1 MECKFNKECGG
12 CQYLEKTYQEELD
25 LKQKYVSNL
34 FKKIKYTDKIEI
46 IGADDPYYYR
56 NKVQMAFRLS
66 KTKRMI
72 SGIYQEHSHNIVAV
86 SDCLI
91 QSKKINEVLKKIN
104 EVLTKNKIQ
113 PYSQGKGLV
122 KHVLVRYGYSSK
134 QLMVVIVTNSEMFPG
149 RSNVVKDLLKA
160 QPDITTIIQ
169 NINSR
174 DTTIVLG
181 NKERV
186 LYGKGFISDKLSG
199 LTFKISSKSF
209 FQINP
214 PQTEKLYNLALD
226 LADIRPNQYVVDA
239 YSGIGTIGLCASKQA
254 KHVVCVENNPDA
266 VTDAKNNAKNN
277 NITNINFICEDST
290 NFLMNLADTKNRV
303 DLLFMDPPRSGSTY
317 KFIKSISNLKIPRVV
332 YISCDP
338 ETLVRDLEI
347 FTSLNYVVKKVKLVD
362 MFPRTKHIE
371 TVCLCIKR

>member
-12 CQYLEKTYQEELD
+12 CQHLEMTYQEELD

-46 IGADDPYYYR
+46 VGADDPYYYR

-72 SGIYQEHSHNIVAV
+72 SGIYQENSHNIVAV
-86 SDCLI
+86 NDCMI

-169 NINSR
+169 NINPR

-214 PQTEKLYNLALD
+214 PQTEKLYSLALEF
-226 LADIRPNQYVVDA
+226 ADIRPNQYVVDA

-254 KHVVCVENNPDA
+254 KRVVCVENNPDA
-266 VTDAKNNAKNN
+266 VMDAKNNAKNN
-277 NITNINFICEDST
+277 NVANIDFICEDST
-290 NFLMNLADTKNRV
+290 NFLVNLAEKKNKV

-347 FTSLNYVVKKVKLVD
+347 FTSLNYVIKKIKLVD

-371 TVCLCIKR
+371 VITLLWLK